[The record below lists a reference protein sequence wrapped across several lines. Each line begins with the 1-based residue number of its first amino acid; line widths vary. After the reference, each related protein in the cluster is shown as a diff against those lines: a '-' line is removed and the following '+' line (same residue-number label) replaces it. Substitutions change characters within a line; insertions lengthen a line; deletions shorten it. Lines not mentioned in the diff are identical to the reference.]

1 MKIELSQELARFVRK
16 KIERGEC
23 ESVSDVICEA
33 LTLLALRDRVRRER
47 IAQLWNE
54 VEEGV
59 RQASREGTVPADS
72 VFAECRCLV
81 ASCREAKR

>member
-1 MKIELSQELARFVRK
+1 MKIELSQELARFVRN

-47 IAQLWNE
+47 VAQLWDE
-54 VEEGV
+54 IEEGV
-59 RQASREGTVPADS
+59 RQASRGGTVPAES
-72 VFAECRCLV
+72 VFVECRRLV
-81 ASCREAKR
+81 ASYQEAKR